1 MAGRAVW
8 DQGRL
13 PSENPDWRRS
23 PNQNSLKYTLHISN
37 GCQGR
42 IWVTAAEPIFDT
54 EDFRLQTRIENPM
67 LASSFG
73 EENLILVARYLLILV
88 EMVDHACIC
97 YRTHIMIS

>member
-1 MAGRAVW
+1 MS
-8 DQGRL
+8 RL
-13 PSENPDWRRS
+13 IIHALTLDASRS
-23 PNQNSLKYTLHISN
+23 GYAS
-37 GCQGR
+37 
-42 IWVTAAEPIFDT
+42 EPIVDT
-54 EDFRLQTRIENPM
+54 EDSRLQTRIENPM